1 MALRQEI
8 VSAISFV
15 LRLRIGARC
24 KRALGV
30 RDAADAQLLAEQI
43 VAHLERCRFRFAQE
57 PPPRLHGT
65 PQARTDDRDPTPGR

>member
-15 LRLRIGARC
+15 LRLRLGARWQ
-24 KRALGV
+24 RALGV
-30 RDAADAQLLAEQI
+30 RDEADAGLLAEQI
-43 VAHLERCRFRFAQE
+43 VAHLERCRFRFSQE

-65 PQARTDDRDPTPGR
+65 PQAHGDDSVS